1 MSPLPVCRPR
11 RERRRPTGAA
21 ALVVLIVTVMAV
33 FLGLNGTASAV
44 TSQPGTTKPAATV
57 SPKAKPRVSAAVTPG
72 TDCAAARDDDY
83 ASGPAT
89 GTFAAAGDAVCLT
102 LPTATG
108 NGLYLVNEPPS
119 GGVTPEMT
127 VFDSQGA
134 QQCDSG
140 YAFSVCKLTGT
151 APFQVVLTAPDAGAY
166 RVTIQR
172 TGDTSG
178 CTAWPQSAFGGA
190 WGVQEPLTADQQTA
204 CLAIGADQHS
214 TAELFDF
221 TNTTNQLN
229 ASVQV
234 YDRAGDQVCATLGGS
249 TAACQFTPGTAYAA
263 MLVGTGTVDT
273 YKLVRRDVSPT
284 ANCAAPSSLTVG
296 GPSTTYS
303 FTSALDSRCLRVTAA
318 TTDKLWFSAR
328 TPAAADGAGAM
339 LGVVDAS
346 GKLVCRQG
354 GISCRAT
361 GSTSYVVFVLA
372 SGFAGTPITAHV
384 DTWRIGT
391 SSGWASQCTAHVVS
405 PDGFS
410 LRSGTFTES
419 ATAYCAVIQMQP
431 SQDFEV
437 YGTHSS
443 TTTATPWVSLLSNT
457 RYSGT
462 YVDYAYQCNGDNV
475 GTFSFNCLT
484 TSSADAGQY
493 ALVVTPA
500 QADTPVE
507 YSMQGVCQQGCSTPP
522 KQAALTSVSPASGPT
537 GTENQVVLHGAN
549 LTLGTQVELASD
561 YTTASAYPSE
571 PVSVSPDGT
580 SLTVRIS
587 TYDVAPGTYD
597 VVIPGTGYAPGTY
610 LTGAYTVTAA
620 PAATPGRLVPI
631 TPTRFLDTRNGTGAP
646 KQRVGAGGVVK
657 LKVTGVHGV
666 PTSGVTAVVMNVTV
680 VAPTTSGYVTVYPD
694 GQTPPSVSN
703 INFAVKET
711 IPNLVTVPVVNGT
724 VDLRNAH
731 GTVDLVADVSGYY
744 AAGSTGSA
752 LTPITPTRFLDTR
765 NGTGA
770 PKQRVGAGGVVKLKV
785 AGVHGV
791 PTSGVTAVVMNVTAV
806 KPSTSGYVTVYPDG
820 KPVPAVSNLNFT
832 TGETI
837 PNLVIVPVIDG
848 TVDLRNASGTVDLV
862 ADVTGWFSP
871 AGSTFTSSGPVRLL
885 DTRSGLGARIGTV
898 GPGGIVSLQ
907 VGGVDGVP
915 SSGVTAVLLNVT
927 VTGPTAGSYL
937 TVYPHGRPLPAVSN
951 LNFTTGETISN
962 LVVVPVVDGRV
973 TFANHAGDVHVVA
986 DLNGYFSS

>member
-44 TSQPGTTKPAATV
+44 TSKPGTTKPAATA
-57 SPKAKPRVSAAVTPG
+57 SPKTKPRVSAAVTPG

-190 WGVQEPLTADQQTA
+190 WGVQVPLTADQQTA

-234 YDRAGDQVCATLGGS
+234 YDRAGDKVCATLGGS

-263 MLVGTGTVDT
+263 LLVGTGTADT

-328 TPAAADGAGAM
+328 TPAATEGAGAM

-372 SGFAGTPITAHV
+372 SGFTGTPITAHV

-443 TTTATPWVSLLSNT
+443 TTATPWVSLLSNT

-500 QADTPVE
+500 EADTPVE
-507 YSMQGVCQQGCSTPP
+507 YSMQGVCQFGCSTPP
-522 KQAALTSVSPASGPT
+522 KQAGLTSVSPASGPT
-537 GTENQVVLHGAN
+537 GTENQLVLHGTN
-549 LTLGTQVELASD
+549 LTLGTEVELDSD

-587 TYDVAPGTYD
+587 TYDVAPGAYD

-620 PAATPGRLVPI
+620 PAATPGRLVPL

-666 PTSGVTAVVMNVTV
+666 PTSGVTAVVMNVTA

-703 INFAVKET
+703 INFAAKET

-752 LTPITPTRFLDTR
+752 LTPLAPTRFLDTR

-806 KPSTSGYVTVYPDG
+806 KPSTIGYVTVYPDG

-862 ADVTGWFSP
+862 ADVTGWFSS

-915 SSGVTAVLLNVT
+915 SSGVTAVVLNVT

>member
-33 FLGLNGTASAV
+33 FLGLNVTASAV
-44 TSQPGTTKPAATV
+44 TSKPGTTKPAATA

-190 WGVQEPLTADQQTA
+190 WGVQVPLTADQQTA

-234 YDRAGDQVCATLGGS
+234 YDRAGDKVCATLGGS

-263 MLVGTGTVDT
+263 LLVGTGTADT

-328 TPAAADGAGAM
+328 TPAATEGAGAM

-372 SGFAGTPITAHV
+372 SGFTGTPITAHV

-443 TTTATPWVSLLSNT
+443 TTATPWVSLLSNT

-500 QADTPVE
+500 EADTPVE
-507 YSMQGVCQQGCSTPP
+507 YSMQGVCQFGCSTPP
-522 KQAALTSVSPASGPT
+522 KQAGLTSVSPASGPT
-537 GTENQVVLHGAN
+537 GTENQLVLHGTN
-549 LTLGTQVELASD
+549 LTLGTEVELDSD

-587 TYDVAPGTYD
+587 TYDVAPGAYD

-620 PAATPGRLVPI
+620 PAATPGRLVPL

-666 PTSGVTAVVMNVTV
+666 PTSGVTAVVMNVTA

-703 INFAVKET
+703 INFAAKET

-752 LTPITPTRFLDTR
+752 LTPLAPTRFLDTR

-820 KPVPAVSNLNFT
+820 EPVPAVSNLNFT

-862 ADVTGWFSP
+862 ADVTGWFSS

-915 SSGVTAVLLNVT
+915 SSGVTAVVLNVT

>member
-1 MSPLPVCRPR
+1 
-11 RERRRPTGAA
+11 
-21 ALVVLIVTVMAV
+21 MAV

-44 TSQPGTTKPAATV
+44 TSKHGTSKPAATA

-83 ASGPAT
+83 SSGPAT

-190 WGVQEPLTADQQTA
+190 WGVQVPLTADHQTA

-234 YDRAGDQVCATLGGS
+234 YDRAGDKVCATLGGS

-263 MLVGTGTVDT
+263 LLVGTGTADT

-318 TTDKLWFSAR
+318 TTDKLWLSAR
-328 TPAAADGAGAM
+328 TPTATDGAGAM

-391 SSGWASQCTAHVVS
+391 SSGWASQCTEHVVS

-500 QADTPVE
+500 EADTPVE
-507 YSMQGVCQQGCSTPP
+507 YSMQGVCQFGCSTPP
-522 KQAALTSVSPASGPT
+522 KQAGLTSVSPASGPT

-561 YTTASAYPSE
+561 HMTASAYPSE

-580 SLTVRIS
+580 SLTVRIG

-620 PAATPGRLVPI
+620 PAATPGRLVP
-631 TPTRFLDTRNGTGAP
+631 LA
-646 KQRVGAGGVVK
+646 
-657 LKVTGVHGV
+657 
-666 PTSGVTAVVMNVTV
+666 
-680 VAPTTSGYVTVYPD
+680 
-694 GQTPPSVSN
+694 
-703 INFAVKET
+703 
-711 IPNLVTVPVVNGT
+711 
-724 VDLRNAH
+724 
-731 GTVDLVADVSGYY
+731 
-744 AAGSTGSA
+744 
-752 LTPITPTRFLDTR
+752 PTRFLDTR

-862 ADVTGWFSP
+862 ADVTGWFSS

-915 SSGVTAVLLNVT
+915 SSGVTAVVLNVT

-986 DLNGYFSS
+986 DLNGYFSG

>member
-33 FLGLNGTASAV
+33 FLGLNVTASAV
-44 TSQPGTTKPAATV
+44 TSKPGTTKPAATA
-57 SPKAKPRVSAAVTPG
+57 SPKTKPRVSAAVTPG

-190 WGVQEPLTADQQTA
+190 WGVQVPLTADQQTA

-234 YDRAGDQVCATLGGS
+234 YDRAGDKVCATLGGS

-263 MLVGTGTVDT
+263 LLVGTGTADT

-328 TPAAADGAGAM
+328 TPAATEGAGAM

-372 SGFAGTPITAHV
+372 SGFTGTPITAHV

-443 TTTATPWVSLLSNT
+443 TTATPWVSLLSNT

-500 QADTPVE
+500 EADTPVE
-507 YSMQGVCQQGCSTPP
+507 YSMQGVCQFGCSTPP
-522 KQAALTSVSPASGPT
+522 KQAGLTSVSPASGPT
-537 GTENQVVLHGAN
+537 GTENQLVLHGTN
-549 LTLGTQVELASD
+549 LTLGTEVELDSD

-587 TYDVAPGTYD
+587 TYDVAPGAYD

-620 PAATPGRLVPI
+620 PAATPGRLVPL

-666 PTSGVTAVVMNVTV
+666 PTSGVTAVVMNVTA

-703 INFAVKET
+703 INFAAKET

-752 LTPITPTRFLDTR
+752 LTPLAPTRFLDTR

-820 KPVPAVSNLNFT
+820 EPVPAVSNLNFT

-862 ADVTGWFSP
+862 ADVTGWFSS

-915 SSGVTAVLLNVT
+915 SSGVTAVVLNVT

>member
-832 TGETI
+832 AGETI

-862 ADVTGWFSP
+862 ADVTGWFSS

>member
-1 MSPLPVCRPR
+1 
-11 RERRRPTGAA
+11 
-21 ALVVLIVTVMAV
+21 
-33 FLGLNGTASAV
+33 
-44 TSQPGTTKPAATV
+44 
-57 SPKAKPRVSAAVTPG
+57 
-72 TDCAAARDDDY
+72 
-83 ASGPAT
+83 
-89 GTFAAAGDAVCLT
+89 
-102 LPTATG
+102 
-108 NGLYLVNEPPS
+108 
-119 GGVTPEMT
+119 
-127 VFDSQGA
+127 
-134 QQCDSG
+134 
-140 YAFSVCKLTGT
+140 
-151 APFQVVLTAPDAGAY
+151 
-166 RVTIQR
+166 
-172 TGDTSG
+172 
-178 CTAWPQSAFGGA
+178 
-190 WGVQEPLTADQQTA
+190 
-204 CLAIGADQHS
+204 
-214 TAELFDF
+214 
-221 TNTTNQLN
+221 
-229 ASVQV
+229 
-234 YDRAGDQVCATLGGS
+234 
-249 TAACQFTPGTAYAA
+249 
-263 MLVGTGTVDT
+263 
-273 YKLVRRDVSPT
+273 
-284 ANCAAPSSLTVG
+284 
-296 GPSTTYS
+296 
-303 FTSALDSRCLRVTAA
+303 
-318 TTDKLWFSAR
+318 
-328 TPAAADGAGAM
+328 
-339 LGVVDAS
+339 
-346 GKLVCRQG
+346 
-354 GISCRAT
+354 
-361 GSTSYVVFVLA
+361 
-372 SGFAGTPITAHV
+372 
-384 DTWRIGT
+384 
-391 SSGWASQCTAHVVS
+391 
-405 PDGFS
+405 
-410 LRSGTFTES
+410 
-419 ATAYCAVIQMQP
+419 
-431 SQDFEV
+431 
-437 YGTHSS
+437 
-443 TTTATPWVSLLSNT
+443 
-457 RYSGT
+457 
-462 YVDYAYQCNGDNV
+462 
-475 GTFSFNCLT
+475 
-484 TSSADAGQY
+484 
-493 ALVVTPA
+493 
-500 QADTPVE
+500 
-507 YSMQGVCQQGCSTPP
+507 
-522 KQAALTSVSPASGPT
+522 
-537 GTENQVVLHGAN
+537 
-549 LTLGTQVELASD
+549 
-561 YTTASAYPSE
+561 
-571 PVSVSPDGT
+571 
-580 SLTVRIS
+580 
-587 TYDVAPGTYD
+587 
-597 VVIPGTGYAPGTY
+597 VIPGTGYAPGTY